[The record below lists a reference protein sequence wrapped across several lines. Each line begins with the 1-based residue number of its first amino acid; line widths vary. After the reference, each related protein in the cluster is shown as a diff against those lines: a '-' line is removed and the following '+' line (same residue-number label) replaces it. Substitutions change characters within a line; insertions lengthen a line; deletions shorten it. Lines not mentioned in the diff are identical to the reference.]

1 MAELVGVFAASH
13 GPLIIRNWQNL
24 KPADQESVA
33 DAFSELGR
41 RIKAARPDVLIM
53 ISPDHWT
60 NFFINNLPSICVGVG
75 ETNEG
80 PNEPWMKDFPHREIP
95 GHPGFAE
102 HILSTAID
110 HDFDPATSHR
120 LILDHG
126 FCIPLWKAGIDPLP
140 AIVPITL
147 NDIEPPFPT
156 VKRCHAWGKMLA
168 EAIAS
173 YPEDLRVAI
182 MGTGG
187 LSHSIGEPTM
197 GKIEPEFDRDCMR
210 LFKAGKERPLIDFLT
225 KRLPTIG
232 NGASEIRNWI
242 AAHGAA
248 GSDGFDLIEYKPIP
262 EIYVGF
268 GVASWNIASR
278 AKPGRRPAKSKRQ
291 TSRR

>member
-1 MAELVGVFAASH
+1 MARLVGVYAASH
-13 GPLIIRNWQNL
+13 GPLIIRHWQHL
-24 KPADQESVA
+24 KPADRESVSN
-33 DAFSELGR
+33 AFSELGR
-41 RIKAARPDVLIM
+41 RVNAARADVLIV

-75 ETNEG
+75 EVNEG

-95 GHPGFAE
+95 GHPRLAE
-102 HILSTAID
+102 HILNTALD
-110 HDFDPATSHR
+110 HDFDPSVSHR

-126 FCIPLWKAGIDPLP
+126 FCIPLWKAAIDPLP
-140 AIVPITL
+140 AIVPIVL

-156 VKRCHAWGKMLA
+156 VKRCYAWGEMLA
-168 EAIAS
+168 AAVAS
-173 YPEDLRVAI
+173 YPDDLRVAV

-197 GKIEPEFDRDCMR
+197 GRIEEDFDRDCLG
-210 LFKAGKERPLIDFLT
+210 LFQSGKQRPLIDFLT
-225 KRLPTIG
+225 RRLPTIG

-248 GSDGFDLIEYKPIP
+248 GGTGFELINYKAIP

-268 GVASWNIASR
+268 GVAAWNLAAPASR
-278 AKPGRRPAKSKRQ
+278 RRPAKSRG
-291 TSRR
+291 SVHRN